1 MKKWISHIKQFIKD
15 HLHEIFH
22 HDHVFVVVL
31 AWVIAGFW
39 AILFVNFTIFDP
51 VSRALS
57 EFKMT
62 DIYFTIQRM
71 GNNVKWSDDIVLID
85 ITEQTARGDIAK
97 TLEQLAACEPKTVM
111 MDIIYEK
118 EGDDMIGN
126 GELIMA
132 IDQLPQ
138 PILSCKLIASSEEQ
152 GKFVD
157 VLKSFFEP
165 FGQYTWAYSNV
176 LKSNGPNG
184 TLRDYTISQKV
195 DTTTYYSLAYLAA
208 CKYMGKEPTVEKNNK
223 RTILYSNVEFPI
235 VRYDSIMQNKA
246 LIKGK
251 LAMVGTITE
260 EADMHFTPVG
270 KMPGMKTVAY
280 AAETYID
287 HHEISSMSSL
297 ISWILTIFV
306 CLIAA
311 YAGYLTRK
319 HSPRFF
325 IYWNKLVYL
334 VISVV
339 FAWIGFICFV
349 KHDYDISLLLP
360 LLGVAFIERAR
371 IHYMWFIDYCT
382 IHPQWK
388 RLYAFASKSLYFKPP
403 KK

>member
-1 MKKWISHIKQFIKD
+1 MKLFDFITRKIKD
-15 HLHEIFH
+15 NIHEIFH
-22 HDHVFVVVL
+22 HDHVLVVVL
-31 AWVIAGFW
+31 AWIIAGFW
-39 AILFVNFTIFDP
+39 AVLFVNFTIFDP
-51 VSRALS
+51 VSRAFS

-62 DIYFTIQRM
+62 DIYFTIERM
-71 GNNVKWSDDIVLID
+71 GNSVEWSDNIVLID
-85 ITEQTARGDIAK
+85 ITEQTDRGDIAK
-97 TLEQLAACEPKTVM
+97 TLVDLAACEPKTVM

-118 EGDDMIGN
+118 EGEDMIAN
-126 GELIMA
+126 GELIAA
-132 IDQLPQ
+132 IDQLSQ
-138 PILSCKLIASSEEQ
+138 PVLSCKLIASSEVQ

-157 VLKSFFEP
+157 VQKSFFEP
-165 FGQYTWAYSNV
+165 FGDYTWAYSNV

-184 TLRDYTISQKV
+184 TLRDYTISQKL
-195 DTTTYYSLAYLAA
+195 DTATYYSLPYLAA
-208 CKYMGKEPTVEKNNK
+208 CRYMDKEPSIEKNNK

-235 VRYDSIMQNKA
+235 VRYDSIMQNKS

-280 AAETYID
+280 AAETYIG
-287 HHEISSMSSL
+287 HHEISSMSSV

-319 HSPRFF
+319 YSPRFF

-349 KHDYDISLLLP
+349 KYDYDISLLLP

-388 RLYAFASKSLYFKPP
+388 RLYAFASRSLYFKPP
-403 KK
+403 KKK